1 MKIRDILQSIKSFG
15 TTAAGTNSNTDFQQ
29 LLAREVAASAT
40 AQPVAATAAAS
51 AAGRVPAP
59 LRLQG
64 LELTETTINTLD
76 SFSAALGN
84 TALKAE
90 ELEPYVT
97 ALEEDVAAL
106 LEAKNQMPGN
116 DPLAKLLD
124 RVATVSYLETAKFRR
139 GDYA

>member
-1 MKIRDILQSIKSFG
+1 MKIQDISQSIRSRRP
-15 TTAAGTNSNTDFQQ
+15 TAATTDPGNDFQQ
-29 LLAREVAASAT
+29 ILAREIAT
-40 AQPVAATAAAS
+40 SAATNQAAA
-51 AAGRVPAP
+51 AAPATDACQVSTA

-64 LELTETTINTLD
+64 LELSETTINTLD

-84 TALKAE
+84 TALKTE
-90 ELEPYVT
+90 ELEPYAA

-106 LEAKNQMPGN
+106 LSVKNQIPGN

-124 RVATVSYLETAKFRR
+124 RVATVSYLETVKFRR

>member
-1 MKIRDILQSIKSFG
+1 MKIHDILQSLKG
-15 TTAAGTNSNTDFQQ
+15 AGKTTGKATGGDFQQ
-29 LLAREVAASAT
+29 LLAGEIGNTLPPAT
-40 AQPVAATAAAS
+40 AGVSAATAAT
-51 AAGRVPAP
+51 AAIPAG

-64 LELTETTINTLD
+64 LELTETTLSTLD

-84 TALKAE
+84 TALKTE
-90 ELEPYVT
+90 ELEPFVA

-106 LEAKNQMPGN
+106 RATREQMPPT

>member
-1 MKIRDILQSIKSFG
+1 MKIQDLFQSIKSRG
-15 TTAAGTNSNTDFQQ
+15 PVNATTNNTIDFQQ
-29 LLAREVAASAT
+29 ILAREIATSAAANQAAAAAPVTAAS
-40 AQPVAATAAAS
+40 QIPAS
-51 AAGRVPAP
+51 

-64 LELTETTINTLD
+64 LELSETTINTLD

-84 TALKAE
+84 TALKSDD
-90 ELEPYVT
+90 LEPYAA
-97 ALEEDVAAL
+97 ALEENVAAL
-106 LEAKNQMPGN
+106 LSIKNQMPGD

>member
-1 MKIRDILQSIKSFG
+1 VKIQDITQSIRPRGANAAASD
-15 TTAAGTNSNTDFQQ
+15 AGTEFQ
-29 LLAREVAASAT
+29 LILAREIETSAAANQAAATTPVSAAS
-40 AQPVAATAAAS
+40 PIPS
-51 AAGRVPAP
+51 A

-64 LELTETTINTLD
+64 LELSETTINTLD

-84 TALKAE
+84 TALKNDD
-90 ELEPYVT
+90 LEPYAA

-106 LEAKNQMPGN
+106 LSVKNQMPGD

-124 RVATVSYLETAKFRR
+124 RVATVSYLETVKFRR

>member
-1 MKIRDILQSIKSFG
+1 MKIQDIFQSIKSRG
-15 TTAAGTNSNTDFQQ
+15 PVNATTNNATDFQQ
-29 LLAREVAASAT
+29 LLAREIATSAAANQAAAAAPVTAAS
-40 AQPVAATAAAS
+40 QIPAA
-51 AAGRVPAP
+51 

-64 LELTETTINTLD
+64 LELSETTINTLD

-84 TALKAE
+84 TALKPE
-90 ELEPYVT
+90 ELEPYAA

-106 LEAKNQMPGN
+106 LSIKNQMPGD

>member
-1 MKIRDILQSIKSFG
+1 MKIQNIFQHMRTRG
-15 TTAAGTNSNTDFQQ
+15 TSAATATSGADFQQ
-29 LLAREVAASAT
+29 LLAQEIATSAAANL
-40 AQPVAATAAAS
+40 AAATAPTATTS
-51 AAGRVPAP
+51 QVPAA

-64 LELTETTINTLD
+64 LELSETTINTLD

-84 TALKAE
+84 TALKNN
-90 ELEPYVT
+90 ELEPYAA

-106 LEAKNQMPGN
+106 LSVKNQMPGD

-124 RVATVSYLETAKFRR
+124 RVATVSYLETVKFRR